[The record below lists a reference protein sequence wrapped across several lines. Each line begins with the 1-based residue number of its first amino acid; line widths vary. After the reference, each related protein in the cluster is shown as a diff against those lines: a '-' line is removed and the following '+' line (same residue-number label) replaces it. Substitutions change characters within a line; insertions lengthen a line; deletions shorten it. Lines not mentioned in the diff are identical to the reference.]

1 MPLQLHEPSLAQ
13 LPHYADALAR
23 GWSPNTT
30 RDVSGEHLAMIARNS
45 GAFLAELLSQE
56 GTVRLP
62 DGTEIP
68 KLPNRVRWLW
78 DGTFAGQIALRW
90 QPGTDALPG
99 YVSGHIG
106 YAVVP
111 WRQGRGY
118 ATRALALMLPVAR
131 EVGLRHVEITTD
143 TDNAASQRVIEANTG
158 RLIGEFLDPRHGP
171 KPKLRY
177 VIDLGDAHEA
187 LPGK

>member
-1 MPLQLHEPSLAQ
+1 MTSHLRLCEPSLAH
-13 LPHYADALAR
+13 LPDYADALAR

-30 RDVSGEHLAMIARNS
+30 RDVGGEHLAAIARDRE
-45 GAFLAELLSQE
+45 AFLAELLSQS

-78 DGTFAGQIALRW
+78 DGAFAGQIALRW
-90 QPGTDALPG
+90 QPGTDALPDH
-99 YVSGHIG
+99 VSGHIG

-111 WRQGRGY
+111 WKRRRGY
-118 ATRALALMLPVAR
+118 ASRALGLILPLAR
-131 EVGLRHVEITTD
+131 EVGLKRVEITAD
-143 TDNAASQRVIEANTG
+143 TDNTASQRVIEANGG
-158 RLIGEFLDPRHGP
+158 RPVGKLLDPRHGP

-177 VIDLGDAHEA
+177 VIDLVAT
-187 LPGK
+187 